1 MKKINGLYIATLPER
16 SIRSLLSATTGVTS
30 LLSGLLLPKVLK
42 DSATYRVTFGM
53 LQQFL
58 IEKVAEVEQ
67 EETDIVLKDKY
78 VMRKTAGSVI
88 EGVGLLSIRFS
99 PVWMLAIL
107 SDVAGG
113 SKVYLRRLIKDLERN
128 ELVVSGG
135 SYDNVYDV
143 LDGINAA
150 SRLGV
155 DAIDLPPISKE
166 EFDEFK
172 ESLVSQFHQNNAS
185 SLKLFQNLEHI
196 YKDMNKA
203 SKDQKLSL
211 AKLNGGMTLDLMKNT
226 SKKGFDITKVS
237 AKTSLDM
244 INEVVISNYSES
256 LDRLNHIGKR
266 KYLID
271 HMTPFMKQFK
281 NHFRGEKVTMT
292 ERIIKAIKGA
302 FTAH

>member
-16 SIRSLLSATTGVTS
+16 TIRSLLSATTGVTS
-30 LLSGLLLPKVLK
+30 LLTGLLLPKAVK
-42 DSATYRVTFGM
+42 ESATYRVTFGM

-67 EETDIVLKDKY
+67 ESQDIVLKDKY

-88 EGVGLLSIRFS
+88 EGIGLLSVRFS

-113 SKVYLRRLIKDLERN
+113 SKVYLKRLIKDLERN
-128 ELVVSGG
+128 NLIEEGA

-143 LDGINAA
+143 LDGINNS
-150 SRLGV
+150 SRMGV

-166 EFDEFK
+166 EFSEFK
-172 ESLVSQFHQNNAS
+172 DSLVSQFHQNNSS
-185 SLKLFQNLEHI
+185 SLKMYQDLEGV
-196 YKDMNKA
+196 YKKMNET
-203 SKDQKLSL
+203 SKSEKISLS
-211 AKLNGGMTLDLMKNT
+211 KLNGAMTLDLMKNT

-244 INEVVISNYSES
+244 IHEVVIDNYIES
-256 LDRLNHIGKR
+256 LDELNHIGKR

-281 NHFRGEKVTMT
+281 RHYKGEKVTMT
-292 ERIIKAIKGA
+292 EKAIRWIQDL
-302 FTAH
+302 F